1 MNKKQEK
8 LHNLFMNL
16 AEKKQFNGAVL
27 VADGGEIIYKGAFG
41 IADISTNRPLT
52 TDSVFELASVS
63 KPITAMGIMIL
74 KEQGKL
80 DYEDLIEKWIPDF
93 PYKGITIRQLLN
105 HTSGL
110 PDYSVLFIEKWN
122 RDKIASNQD
131 VLEML
136 KKYKPAMYFE
146 PNEKWEYSNTGYV
159 VLALVI
165 ERVTGMS
172 FEEYMDKYIFQ
183 PLGMKNSRV
192 YNRRYNKEEI
202 SDYAYGYVYSHESE
216 KYELPDKLTGTE
228 YVVFLDGIHGD
239 GMISSNIE
247 DLFIWD
253 RTLYSEKLVTRKTL
267 EEAFAP
273 VCLNNKETFD
283 YGFGWI
289 IDNNDDM
296 GKIVSHSGG
305 WPGYNNYLFRYIDKD
320 KAIIYLCNF
329 EQNIDFQQQ
338 TILAVQQILFDKPYT
353 IPEAPKEKEV
363 VDIDKS
369 VYDEYIGTY
378 LLSPEL
384 KIIVTKKDEKLFLQ
398 MLMRSPYE
406 LLPLS
411 ETRFFIKHA
420 LVEVEFLK
428 DEKGKVCELVIYQ
441 SGGESAIR
449 VD

>member
-16 AEKKQFNGAVL
+16 AEKKQFNGAIL
-27 VADGGEIIYKGAFG
+27 VADGGEIIYKEAFG
-41 IADISTNRPLT
+41 IADISTSRPLT

-80 DYEDLIEKWIPDF
+80 DYEDFIEKWIPDF
-93 PYKGITIRQLLN
+93 PYKGITIRQLLS

-159 VLALVI
+159 VLALII
-165 ERVTGMS
+165 EKVTGMS

-183 PLGMKNSRV
+183 PLGMKSSRV

-202 SDYAYGYVYSHESE
+202 SDYAYGYVYSHQSE
-216 KYELPDKLTGTE
+216 KYELPDKLAGIE
-228 YVVFLDGIHGD
+228 YVVFLDGMQGD
-239 GMISSNIE
+239 GMISSNVE
-247 DLFIWD
+247 ELFIWD
-253 RTLYSEKLVTRKTL
+253 RALYSEKLVTRKTL

-273 VCLNNKETFD
+273 VYLNNKETFD

-289 IDNNDDM
+289 IDYDNDM
-296 GKIVSHSGG
+296 GKVVSHSGG
-305 WPGYNNYLFRYIDKD
+305 WPGYNNYLFRYIDKN
-320 KAIIYLCNF
+320 KTIIYLCNF

-338 TILAVQQILFDKPYT
+338 TLLAVQQILFDKPYT
-353 IPEAPKEKEV
+353 IPEVPKAKER
-363 VDIDKS
+363 VDIDES
-369 VYDEYIGTY
+369 VYDQYIGKY
-378 LLSPEL
+378 LLDPGLE
-384 KIIVTKKDEKLFLQ
+384 ITVIKKDGKLFFQ
-398 MLMRSPYE
+398 MLMKSLYE
-406 LLPLS
+406 LIPLS

-420 LVEVEFLK
+420 LVELEFLK

-441 SGGESAIR
+441 SGGEKAIR
-449 VD
+449 ID